1 METEVVST
9 VRLTAACAIVEF
21 LKHQWIARDGK
32 QHRLVRAVTGI
43 FGHGNVA
50 GLGQA
55 LAERGGR
62 ELPFLQPKNEQG
74 MVHLA
79 VAYAKALRRLGAIA
93 CTTSVGPGATNM
105 VTGAATATVNRLPVL
120 LLPGDTFAGRAP
132 APVLQQLEARGSGDT
147 SVNDCFRPVAR
158 FWDRITRPEQLL
170 ASLPEAMRVLASPIE
185 TGAVVVCLPED
196 AQTEA
201 WDFPRAFFEDRVHEI
216 GRPRADAAAIVEA
229 AKRVR
234 GAKRPLLIAGG
245 GIHYS
250 EATEAL
256 RAFVEATGIPVAMTQ
271 AGMGALLD
279 AHPLCLGGVGTTG
292 TSAANAV
299 AGESD
304 LVLLAG
310 TRLTDFTTASK
321 SLFQND
327 RVRFTSIQ
335 IDPFDAAKLGAFPL
349 VGDARSVLIDL
360 GTALAGWHV
369 APDFAAAVR
378 ARRDEWQATRAAILS
393 PPREG
398 RRRLCQAEVIRVVR
412 EGLGEDA
419 TIVHAAGG
427 LPGDLHKLWISR
439 DADDYHSEYGYS
451 CMGYEVAGA
460 LGVKLARPQR
470 EVVAMVGDGSWLM
483 LHSELVTSLQENE
496 KIVVVLVDNGG
507 YQCIH
512 GLQKHCGGRSFGNE
526 FRRRD
531 GDGELS
537 GDVLA
542 IDYAA
547 SARSLGALAHRVETE
562 AQLAESLV
570 FARAAERSFV
580 IHVVVEPGP
589 AIPSYAWWDVPV
601 AEVSASTDV
610 AAARARYT
618 RAREMQRFL

>member
-1 METEVVST
+1 MST
-9 VRLTAACAIVEF
+9 VRLTAASAIVEF
-21 LKHQWIARDGK
+21 LKHQWIERDGK
-32 QHRLVRAVTGI
+32 RHRLVRAFAGI

-79 VAYAKALRRLGAIA
+79 VAYAKALHRLGAIA

-105 VTGAATATVNRLPVL
+105 VTGAATATINRLPVL
-120 LLPGDTFAGRAP
+120 LLPGDVFASRLP

-158 FWDRITRPEQLL
+158 YWDRITRPEQLL
-170 ASLPEAMRVLASPIE
+170 ASLPEAMRVLASPVE

-196 AQTEA
+196 VQTEA
-201 WDFPRAFFEDRVHEI
+201 WSFPTRFFEDHAPEI
-216 GRPRADAAAIVEA
+216 GRPRAAADALAEA
-229 AKRVR
+229 ARRVR
-234 GAKRPLLIAGG
+234 AAKRPLLVAGG
-245 GIHYS
+245 GVHYS
-250 EATEAL
+250 EAVAAL
-256 RAFVEATGIPVAMTQ
+256 GAFVDATGIPVALTQ
-271 AGMGALLD
+271 AGTGALLD
-279 AHPLCLGGVGTTG
+279 AHAACLGGIGATG

-299 AGESD
+299 ARRAD

-310 TRLTDFTTASK
+310 TRLSDFTTASK
-321 SLFQND
+321 SLFENEP
-327 RVRFTSIQ
+327 VEFVSVQ
-335 IDPFDAAKLGAFPL
+335 IDPFDATKLGAFPL
-349 VGDARSVLIDL
+349 VGDARAVLEDL
-360 GTALAGWHV
+360 
-369 APDFAAAVR
+369 AAALKGWRIERDFGAEVR
-378 ARRDEWQATRAAILS
+378 RLREEWHAARRDILS
-393 PPREG
+393 PARG
-398 RRRLCQAEVIRVVR
+398 TRKRLCQAEVIRVVR
-412 EGLGEDA
+412 ESLGGDA

-427 LPGDLHKLWISR
+427 LPGDLHKLWVSR
-439 DADDYHSEYGYS
+439 DAADYHSEYGYS

-460 LGVKLARPQR
+460 LGVKLARPER

-483 LHSELVTSLQENE
+483 LHSELVTSLQESA

-537 GDVLA
+537 GDVLV

-547 SARSLGALAHRVETE
+547 MARSSGALAHRVETE
-562 AQLAESLV
+562 AELAEALTS
-570 FARAAERSFV
+570 ARAADRSVV
-580 IHVVVEPGP
+580 IHVLVDAGP
-589 AIPSYAWWDVPV
+589 PIPSFAWWDVPV
-601 AEVSASTDV
+601 AEVSASGDV
-610 AAARARYT
+610 MAARSRYAAARER
-618 RAREMQRFL
+618 QRLF